1 METKKLSL
9 KDCYE
14 SLGKP
19 QKTLRER
26 IAEECGVTAAT
37 VFRWLAGEVIPDKLK
52 RERVVEI
59 VSDFIPG
66 VTEETLFPGCNK

>member
-1 METKKLSL
+1 MEPKPLPL